1 MARKSYAARRDKPQA
16 KTRNTLFLAIA
27 LLAALVI
34 LAGVLMLVKGR
45 SAAAPAGPARV
56 GAPIADFT
64 LTDLFG
70 TQVRLSDFA
79 GRPVLINAWA
89 TWCPPCMA
97 EMPAL
102 HDFYQR
108 HQAEGFVL
116 LAVNGGEEPS
126 LVRSFIQEA
135 GFTFPVLL
143 DSGAARLSELGIRN
157 FPTSILV
164 GRDGTVRKIHTGM
177 LTAGQLEIEIA
188 PLLARQAVST
198 AAIPE
203 SAAWR

>member
-1 MARKSYAARRDKPQA
+1 MARKSYAARRDKPQT
-16 KTRNTLFLAIA
+16 KTKSRSTLFLAIG

-34 LAGVLMLVKGR
+34 LAGVLMLARDR
-45 SAAAPAGPARV
+45 SAAAPTGPARV
-56 GAPIADFT
+56 GAAIADFA

-70 TQVRLSDFA
+70 SEVRLSDFA

-102 HDFYQR
+102 HDFYLD

-126 LVRSFIQEA
+126 LVQSFIQQT

-143 DSGAARLSELGIRN
+143 DPGAEQLSELGIRN

-164 GRDGTVRKIHTGM
+164 GRDGMVRRIHTGM
-177 LTAGQLEIEIA
+177 LTADQLQTEIA
-188 PLLARQAVST
+188 PLLSQ
-198 AAIPE
+198 
-203 SAAWR
+203 

>member
-1 MARKSYAARRDKPQA
+1 MARKSYAARRDKPQT
-16 KTRNTLFLAIA
+16 KTKSRSTLFLAIG

-34 LAGVLMLVKGR
+34 LAGVLMLARDR
-45 SAAAPAGPARV
+45 SAAAPTGPARV
-56 GAPIADFT
+56 GAAIADFA

-70 TQVRLSDFA
+70 SEVRLSDFA

-102 HDFYQR
+102 HDCYR
-108 HQAEGFVL
+108 DHQAEGFVL

-126 LVRSFIQEA
+126 LVRGFIQQT

-143 DSGAARLSELGIRN
+143 DPGAEQLSELGIRN

-164 GRDGTVRKIHTGM
+164 GRDGMVRRIHTGM
-177 LTAGQLEIEIA
+177 LTADQLQTEIA
-188 PLLARQAVST
+188 PLLSQ
-198 AAIPE
+198 
-203 SAAWR
+203 